1 MPFAVTHALIL
12 ILLHYLPN
20 TSATKNGG
28 GGVTVIGGSSNSNC
42 TTIGKDCCVIGID
55 CDHILTPNV
64 NGHTDYFKVTG
75 DDYAGKTLCIPS
87 GTCRAISLL
96 QVRGR
101 PGSPVVITNCGGPVV
116 FDARG
121 WTPIGGK
128 GCRHIRLT
136 GSSFVG
142 VEGGGS
148 SRVGG
153 SSGYGI
159 VATNSKAHGVRH
171 QTQIRSL
178 LRNRYESRID
188 RTCLQQLDRRYTR

>member
-75 DDYAGKTLCIPS
+75 DDYAGK
-87 GTCRAISLL
+87 
-96 QVRGR
+96 
-101 PGSPVVITNCGGPVV
+101 
-116 FDARG
+116 
-121 WTPIGGK
+121 
-128 GCRHIRLT
+128 
-136 GSSFVG
+136 
-142 VEGGGS
+142 
-148 SRVGG
+148 
-153 SSGYGI
+153 
-159 VATNSKAHGVRH
+159 
-171 QTQIRSL
+171 
-178 LRNRYESRID
+178 RNRMAIRNFMVIRMVS
-188 RTCLQQLDRRYTR
+188 LDYTV